1 MQEGYLE
8 VLRHV
13 RPGWRKE
20 QIKTKVLNPSPNYF
34 PTKCFATCLKK
45 LMADVHVCRC
55 SCLQMFIFADVHV
68 CRCSCLQMFTD
79 GLTNKLVG
87 GWVEG
92 TREDTV
98 LVR

>member
-45 LMADVHVCRC
+45 SV
-55 SCLQMFIFADVHV
+55 ADVHV

-87 GWVEG
+87 GWLEG
-92 TREDTV
+92 AREDTV

>member
-45 LMADVHVCRC
+45 SA
-55 SCLQMFIFADVHV
+55 ADVHV

-87 GWVEG
+87 GWLEG
-92 TREDTV
+92 AREDTV